1 MSEDGSSEPES
12 FLGSL
17 FALLALMLVV
27 GLGVALFGLRV
38 QNADSRELFG
48 EVLVEDPVMPY
59 GFELVGGTAVAGK
72 QRWIRFERP
81 EGSEPTTAA
90 GAVIPE
96 VVLFGRYPGPV
107 AVQRQFETA
116 GLPSG
121 DSFARKQREW
131 QEDSKKAFL
140 GLLERSTVEFGP
152 FETDYMRLRQFLDT
166 GEFYDLIRIDLTLPD
181 AAQLLVAHWPLG
193 SEASE
198 VDTLLPFFDV
208 IRLPDPSELAAE

>member
-96 VVLFGRYPGPV
+96 VVLFG
-107 AVQRQFETA
+107 
-116 GLPSG
+116 PSSVSSRPPACRAATRSRASSVSG
-121 DSFARKQREW
+121 RRTRRRPSSACSSAARSSS
-131 QEDSKKAFL
+131 D
-140 GLLERSTVEFGP
+140 RSRRTTCGCASSS
-152 FETDYMRLRQFLDT
+152 TRALDT